1 MDLKVRDLK
10 WHAGAP
16 VAMISEGTA
25 KKLGVRKKDRIEI
38 KTSTKEIVTVVD
50 TVGKLLKDNEIAV
63 SEEIKHKLKL
73 NKNQKV
79 DINLASS
86 PKSLEWIKKKL
97 QGHHLSRREIKEI
110 MQDIVKNS
118 LSEPEIAVFV
128 SGMYQHGMNI
138 KETEYLIEGIIET
151 GNKLNLKD
159 KIIADKHSI
168 GGIPGR
174 VTPLVV
180 SICASAGL
188 TIPKT
193 SSRAITSPSGT
204 VDAMETLCEVEFCP
218 KEVEKIVKKT
228 KGCVVWGGGLEMVP
242 ADSKIIQVEKLLG
255 IDPEAQL
262 LASIMSKKLA
272 SGSNHIVIHLPY
284 GKYAK
289 VDKKKAERLKIKF
302 EKLAKKFNLKM
313 KCILSFNK
321 GPYGSGV
328 GPVLEMIDVIKV
340 LNPKNQGPRELKRK
354 AVELSGEILELT
366 NNVKKGKGKEK
377 SLEILN
383 SGKAFEKFK
392 EIIKAQKGDT
402 NFNKLKPAKYKKDII
417 SKISFEIK
425 EINTKKINYLARI
438 SGCPVDKKSGLYLY
452 FHEGEKVK
460 KGEKIMTIYSE
471 SKKRLKEAEDYYKR
485 HKEIFVK

>member
-1 MDLKVRDLK
+1 MKLKIKDLK
-10 WHAGAP
+10 WYAGAP

-38 KTSTKEIVTVVD
+38 KTSSKELVTVAD

-63 SEEIKHKLKL
+63 SEEIKRILEL
-73 NKNQKV
+73 NKIQKV

-97 QGHHLSRREIKEI
+97 NGHILSRKEIKDI

-118 LSEPEIAVFV
+118 LSEPEIAIFV

-151 GNKLNLKD
+151 GNKLNLKN

-180 SICASAGL
+180 SICAAVGL
-188 TIPKT
+188 IMPKT
-193 SSRAITSPSGT
+193 SSRAITTPSGT
-204 VDAMETLCEVEFCP
+204 ADAMETLCEVEFCP
-218 KEVEKIVKKT
+218 KEVEKIIKKT
-228 KGCVVWGGGLEMVP
+228 GGCIVWGGGLEMVP

-272 SGSNHIVIHLPY
+272 SGSNHIVIHIPY

-289 VDKKKAERLKIKF
+289 VDKKKAERLKLKF
-302 EKLAKKFNLKM
+302 RKLAKKFNLKLE
-313 KCILSFNK
+313 CTLSYNK
-321 GPYGSGV
+321 GPFGSGV
-328 GPVLEMIDVIKV
+328 GPVLEMIDVIKI
-340 LNPKNQGPRELKRK
+340 LNPKKQGPLELKRK
-354 AVELSGEILELT
+354 AVELSGELLELT
-366 NNVKKGKGKEK
+366 KKVKNGKGKEK
-377 SLEILN
+377 ALEILN

-392 EIIKAQKGDT
+392 QIIKAQKGNID
-402 NFNKLKPAKYKKDII
+402 FNKLKPAKYKKDIFAK
-417 SKISFEIK
+417 SSFKLREV
-425 EINTKKINYLARI
+425 NTKKINSLARMA
-438 SGCPVDKKSGLYLY
+438 GCPVDKKSGLYLY
-452 FHEGEKVK
+452 FHEGDEIK

>member
-1 MDLKVRDLK
+1 MELKIRDLN
-10 WHAGAP
+10 WYAGAP

-38 KTSTKEIVTVVD
+38 KTSTRELVTVVD

-63 SEEIKHKLKL
+63 SEEIIHKLKL

-97 QGHHLSRREIKEI
+97 QGHHLSRKEIKDI
-110 MQDIVKNS
+110 MEDIVKNS
-118 LSEPEIAVFV
+118 LSEPEIAIFV
-128 SGMYQHGMNI
+128 SGMYQHGMNM
-138 KETEYLIEGIIET
+138 KETEYLIEGILET
-151 GNKLNLKD
+151 GNKLNLRD

-193 SSRAITSPSGT
+193 SSRAITTPSGT
-204 VDAMETLCEVEFCP
+204 ADAMETLCEVEFCP
-218 KEVEKIVKKT
+218 KEVEKIVRKT
-228 KGCVVWGGGLEMVP
+228 RGCIVWGGGLEMVP

-289 VDKKKAERLKIKF
+289 VNKKKAERLKSKF
-302 EKLAKKFNLKM
+302 QKLAKKFNIKM
-313 KCILSFNK
+313 KCMISYNK
-321 GPYGSGV
+321 GPYGKGV

-340 LNPKNQGPRELKRK
+340 LNPKKQGPRELRRK
-354 AVELSGEILELT
+354 AVELSGELLELT
-366 NNVKKGKGKEK
+366 KKVKNGKGKEK
-377 SLEILN
+377 ALEILN
-383 SGKAFEKFK
+383 SGKALEKFK
-392 EIIKAQKGDT
+392 EIIKAQNGDID
-402 NFNKLKPAKYKKDII
+402 FNKLKPARNKKDILAN
-417 SKISFEIK
+417 SSFKIREID
-425 EINTKKINYLARI
+425 TKKINTLARI
-438 SGCPVDKKSGLYLY
+438 AGCPVDKKSGLYLY

-460 KGEKIMTIYSE
+460 KGEKVLTIYSE
-471 SKKRLKEAEDYYKR
+471 SKKRLKEAENYYKR
-485 HKEIFVK
+485 TKEIFVK